1 MKTKKSFIFTLLSLM
16 FLSNPVQAAGLDEI
30 YRDIVRSDNRGYLPM
45 FVKNRNTPDFL
56 LEDEIMKKVEVKET
70 KAEDI
75 KAVNLENERKKR
87 EAALLAE
94 KQKWQE
100 TLTAVRTNRVT
111 PVELEEIQKRVDKN
125 QADAVEIY
133 AWMNA
138 RGVGIQPDLV
148 KAFNLYQKAA
158 SLNVPNATKNAAQVY
173 KIMTPVQ
180 RESLNAFKN

>member
-1 MKTKKSFIFTLLSLM
+1 MKTKKSFIFILLSLVI
-16 FLSNPVQAAGLDEI
+16 LSGSVHATSLDEI

-56 LEDEIMKKVEVKET
+56 LDEEIPKKVEVKET
-70 KAEDI
+70 EVENTQAI
-75 KAVNLENERKKR
+75 NLENERKKR
-87 EAALLAE
+87 DAAIAAQ
-94 KQKWQE
+94 KQKWQD
-100 TLTAVRTNRVT
+100 TLTAVKTNRVT
-111 PVELEEIQKRVDKN
+111 PMDLEEIQKRVDEN
-125 QADAVEIY
+125 QLDAVEIY

-138 RGVGIQPDLV
+138 RGVGIKPDLI

-158 SLNVPNATKNAAQVY
+158 SLNIPNATKNAAQIY